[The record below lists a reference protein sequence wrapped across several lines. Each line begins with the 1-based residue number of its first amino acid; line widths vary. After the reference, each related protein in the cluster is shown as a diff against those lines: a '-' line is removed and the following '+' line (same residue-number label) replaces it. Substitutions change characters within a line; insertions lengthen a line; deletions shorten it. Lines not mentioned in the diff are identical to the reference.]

1 MRHGSST
8 VDTGE
13 PVRSARD
20 RVVLGTSYDR
30 PNARSQIETVM
41 TETAFRTFGG
51 LLGLVGVLL
60 VAYELDAA
68 IGQYSPMH
76 SAVRRTARRLRRLW
90 GWLMTTYR
98 RLVGQQPEPTVVGAS
113 SIA

>member
-1 MRHGSST
+1 
-8 VDTGE
+8 
-13 PVRSARD
+13 
-20 RVVLGTSYDR
+20 
-30 PNARSQIETVM
+30 M

-76 SAVRRTARRLRRLW
+76 SAVRRMALRLRRLL
-90 GWLMTTYR
+90 GWLVMM
-98 RLVGQQPEPTVVGAS
+98 
-113 SIA
+113 

>member
-1 MRHGSST
+1 
-8 VDTGE
+8 
-13 PVRSARD
+13 
-20 RVVLGTSYDR
+20 
-30 PNARSQIETVM
+30 M

-76 SAVRRTARRLRRLW
+76 SAVRRTGPA
-90 GWLMTTYR
+90 
-98 RLVGQQPEPTVVGAS
+98 PSPTLGLADHDVSPPGGSA
-113 SIA
+113 A